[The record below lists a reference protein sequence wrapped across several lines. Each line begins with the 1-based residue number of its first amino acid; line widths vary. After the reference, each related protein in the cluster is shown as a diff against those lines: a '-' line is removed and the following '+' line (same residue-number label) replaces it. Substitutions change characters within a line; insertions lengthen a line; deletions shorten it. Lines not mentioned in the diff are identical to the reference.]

1 MKTLVIPYRRDM
13 KNILL
18 LLTLTSFL
26 FSCGIKTNT
35 EITNKARNRQ
45 TNQMKLNSNADQEQI
60 QLILERMNLYSEG
73 FVKKCRQGSY
83 PFFFPNLCD
92 LW

>member
-1 MKTLVIPYRRDM
+1 MKTVVIPYRRDM

-45 TNQMKLNSNADQEQI
+45 TNADQEQI
-60 QLILERMNLYSEG
+60 QLILERMNLYNES
-73 FVKKCRQGSY
+73 FVEKMSTR
-83 PFFFPNLCD
+83 
-92 LW
+92 